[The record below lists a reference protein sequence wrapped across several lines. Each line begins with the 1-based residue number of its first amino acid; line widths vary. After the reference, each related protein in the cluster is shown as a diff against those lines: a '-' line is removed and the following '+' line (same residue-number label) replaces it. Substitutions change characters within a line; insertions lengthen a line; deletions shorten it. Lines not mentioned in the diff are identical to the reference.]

1 MKRDLGTAVALPPLR
16 RHWARTVALC
26 IVTLVIASWSTPAA
40 FATGDVPTVTINQAA
55 SQPDPDSETP
65 IKFDVKF
72 SEPVEAFV
80 PSGIS
85 FAGSTAGGVLTPV
98 ITGSG
103 ADYTVTVTGMSTGG
117 TVVASVKPGAANDID
132 SDGNVN
138 LPSTSTDNTVTWV
151 PGPAPT
157 VTINQAASQPDPDS
171 ETPISTST
179 DNTVTWS
186 DRPTSLPA
194 PETPI
199 VFDVKFSEPVQGFAW
214 DRISFAGST
223 TDGVLFPTIT
233 GSGADYT
240 VSVTGMR
247 SSGTVVASVKP
258 GAAFDADGF
267 SNTASTSSD
276 NTVTWVPGPAP
287 TVTINQAPSQPDP
300 ASGSEVVF
308 DVVFSEPVQGL
319 DDFSTD
325 LTGSTAG
332 PVLFT
337 QVIGTGAVYQV
348 KVFGMTTDAGVIVA
362 SIPAGAVVDAD
373 GFKNAASTSLDNTVT
388 WDPSPPYDFTGFFQ
402 PVDMDKLNTAKAGSA
417 IPIKFSLDG
426 DPGLGI
432 LRDGYPKVTRI
443 GCTTST
449 ATDEIESTLT
459 AGSSGLTYDAATD
472 NYTYAWKTSKSWA
485 GGCYRFELGLD
496 DGSSHTFNVAF
507 PR

>member
-1 MKRDLGTAVALPPLR
+1 
-16 RHWARTVALC
+16 
-26 IVTLVIASWSTPAA
+26 
-40 FATGDVPTVTINQAA
+40 
-55 SQPDPDSETP
+55 
-65 IKFDVKF
+65 
-72 SEPVEAFV
+72 
-80 PSGIS
+80 
-85 FAGSTAGGVLTPV
+85 
-98 ITGSG
+98 
-103 ADYTVTVTGMSTGG
+103 MSSGG

-132 SDGNVN
+132 GDGDVN
-138 LPSTSTDNTVTWV
+138 LPSTSTDNTVTWVPGPAPTVTINRAVSQPDPDSETPIVFDVKFSEPVQGFAWDRISFAGSTVGGVLFPTITGSGADYTVSVTGMSSGGTVVASVKPGAAFDADGFGNNASTSSDNTVTWV

-171 ETPISTST
+171 
-179 DNTVTWS
+179 
-186 DRPTSLPA
+186 
-194 PETPI
+194 ETPI

-287 TVTINQAPSQPDP
+287 TVTINQAASQPDP

-417 IPIKFSLDG
+417 IPIKFSLG
-426 DPGLGI
+426 DHRSLTI

-472 NYTYAWKTSKSWA
+472 KYTYAWKTSKSWA

-496 DGSSHTFNVAF
+496 DGSSHTFDVAF
-507 PR
+507 QR